1 MKFTG
6 KVNSGKLT
14 LDDRLSFKQYL
25 YNLEGYVTLEI
36 KLAKKVRSPQAN
48 AYYRVIVRQL
58 GKELGYTEH
67 EMHEVLKQK
76 YEIESTKHLS
86 VEEFGEYIDHI
97 IRWAVT
103 EMGIVLPDPKQPPQ
117 S

>member
-6 KVNSGKLT
+6 KVNNGKLT
-14 LDDRLSFKQYL
+14 LDDKLTFKQYL
-25 YNLEGYVTLEI
+25 YNLEGYVSIEI
-36 KLAKKVRSPQAN
+36 KSAEKVRSPQQN
-48 AYYRVIVRQL
+48 AYYRVIIRTL

-67 EMHEVLKQK
+67 EMHEVLKEK

-86 VEEFGEYIDHI
+86 VQEFGEYIDQI

-103 EMGIVLPDPKQPPQ
+103 EMGIVLPDPKKPLV